1 MSLRL
6 FFVGR
11 AFLIK
16 ARARQAGEADYVSE
30 LPTAS
35 GTSSPFARIRMMFQ
49 YC

>member
-1 MSLRL
+1 MSLRFFLLEEL
-6 FFVGR
+6 F
-11 AFLIK
+11 LMK